1 MPENGSDN
9 FEEYNELVA
18 EAKQKILEKLH
29 RVQIKH
35 DKVNEALRGVKG
47 FSERVL
53 TTGAN
58 KMSQGSK
65 SKLIALYNTALKQ
78 CEGEADSIRKV
89 LDEIQKL
96 RKTEFDMILDGKM
109 SRGQMISL
117 LNDQSRTLP
126 LFVGG
131 VTGHPPPGVGAIA
144 WSDSDELPNG
154 SIVAAFVD
162 DVWILAKIMS
172 TSGNGKYDIRDI
184 DDEGS
189 RRIAIRRQRL
199 IPLPIY
205 RADPHRDAHALFP
218 INAIVL
224 ALYPQTTCFYK
235 GVVERTPQN
244 EFDDYLIAFED
255 NSFDSGYSPPFEVA
269 QRYVITFKYIKPKG
283 KPEE

>member
-1 MPENGSDN
+1 MSEKEDL
-9 FEEYNELVA
+9 EEYNELIG
-18 EAKQKILEKLH
+18 EAKDKILERLH
-29 RVQIKH
+29 RVQTKH
-35 DKVNEALRGVKG
+35 EKVNEALRGVKG
-47 FSERVL
+47 FNDRVL
-53 TTGAN
+53 SNGAN

-65 SKLIALYNTALKQ
+65 SKLIVLYNTALKQ
-78 CEGEADSIRKV
+78 SEGEADAIRKV

-96 RKTEFDMILDGKM
+96 RRIEFDMILDGKM

-117 LNDQSRTLP
+117 LNDQSKTLP
-126 LFVGG
+126 LYIGG
-131 VTGHPPPGVGAIA
+131 VTGHPPPGVGAIP
-144 WSDSDELPNG
+144 WGDRDEIAVG

-162 DVWILAKIMS
+162 DVWILAKVMS
-172 TSGNGKYDIRDI
+172 LNGSGRYDIRDI

-189 RRIAIRRQRL
+189 RRIAMRRQRL

-205 RADPHRDAHALFP
+205 RADPNRDAHALFP

-235 GVVERTPQN
+235 GVVEKVPAS
-244 EFDDYLIAFED
+244 ESDDYLVVFED

-269 QRYVITFKYIKPKG
+269 QRYVITYKYIKPRG